1 MKTLYIL
8 RHAEAAQGSPDNKRP
23 LTQAGRAAAA
33 EMGDVMREKNYLP
46 AAIFCSPATRTRQT
60 LEALDLAQPEP
71 VFVDGIYQAAP
82 QGLLEVVHDATD
94 VDSLLLVGHNPAV
107 HGLTLALAGRGQPGQ
122 LHALRV
128 GFAPGTLAVL
138 QFDREWSDLAP
149 GMAQLADLVIPD

>member
-8 RHAEAAQGSPDNKRP
+8 RHAEAAQGSPDNQRP

-33 EMGDVMREKNYLP
+33 EMGDVMREKGYLP

-60 LEALDLAQPEP
+60 LAGLELKQPAP
-71 VFVDGIYQAAP
+71 QFVEEIYQAAP
-82 QGLLEVVHDATD
+82 QDLLKVVHEADTE
-94 VDSLLLVGHNPAV
+94 SLLLVGHNPAV
-107 HGLTLALAGRGQPGQ
+107 HGLSLALAGRGQPGQ

-138 QFDREWSDLAP
+138 QFDREWIDLAP
-149 GMAQLADLVIPD
+149 GMALLADLVIPD

>member
-8 RHAEAAQGSPDNKRP
+8 RHAEAAQGSPDNQRP

-33 EMGDVMREKNYLP
+33 EMGDVMREKGYLP

-60 LEALDLAQPEP
+60 LAGLELEQPAP
-71 VFVDGIYQAAP
+71 QFVEEIYQAAP
-82 QGLLEVVHDATD
+82 QDLLKVVHEADTE
-94 VDSLLLVGHNPAV
+94 SLLLVGHNPAV
-107 HGLTLALAGRGQPGQ
+107 HGLSLALAGRGQPGQ

-138 QFDREWSDLAP
+138 QFDREWIDLAP
-149 GMAQLADLVIPD
+149 GMALLADLVIPD

>member
-8 RHAEAAQGSPDNKRP
+8 RHAEAAQGSPDNQRP
-23 LTQAGRAAAA
+23 LTQAGRAAAEA
-33 EMGDVMREKNYLP
+33 MGDTMREKRYLP

-60 LEALDLAQPEP
+60 LAGLNLTQPKP
-71 VFVDGIYQAAP
+71 VFVEDIYQAAP
-82 QGLLEVVHDATD
+82 QDLLRVVHDADT
-94 VDSLLLVGHNPAV
+94 DSLLLVGHNPAV

-138 QFDREWSDLAP
+138 QFDRDWIDLVP
-149 GMAQLADLVIPD
+149 GMALLADLVIPD

>member
-8 RHAEAAQGSPDNKRP
+8 RHAEAAQGSPDNQRP
-23 LTQAGRAAAA
+23 LTQAGRAAAEA
-33 EMGDVMREKNYLP
+33 MGDTMREKGYLP

-60 LEALDLAQPEP
+60 LAGLNLTQPKP
-71 VFVDGIYQAAP
+71 VFVEDIYQAAP
-82 QGLLEVVHDATD
+82 QDLLRVVHDADT
-94 VDSLLLVGHNPAV
+94 DSLLLVGHNPAV

-138 QFDREWSDLAP
+138 QFDRDWIDLAP
-149 GMAQLADLVIPD
+149 GMALLADLVIPD